1 LSILA
6 LLALLFFMYSS
17 TFLTDYLMRD
27 EWTNIGNKARVIAA
41 MRWSYNTY
49 GRGLF
54 GLYQKWDYDFV
65 GFDTRRIEIVRFL
78 NLLSLAL
85 AAAYLL
91 QFLQTRT
98 KHRELAFFTVLFFL
112 SQPTFQVLMGYSLQL
127 IANTLPAI
135 WLSLL
140 TFHLYFRVFERFRIP
155 VILQTT
161 TVFIILVLAMQST
174 QTYAFFAVIPLAVL
188 ALSDWKANRRKIIT
202 FLSVAVGVLLL
213 STIAYKISLGSL
225 HAAGGQGY
233 KLGEEGLSALS
244 NNPLSVAL
252 TALNPLAYWS
262 AFKVWTFPYP
272 LEHVPPLGEP
282 AQLALAVA
290 LMVIWLGLI
299 AGAVLIELRASTL
312 EDRKATIEKWLA
324 VTVCFALA
332 AVFVIA
338 DSPTS
343 VIDHR
348 PHVLLTFSGMV
359 CVTGAYAL
367 SVLRSKLP
375 SLGSRPAGVA
385 GALIVLMIALGA
397 RSGTLRNL
405 VQSHWVQMD
414 YVRSALVSKDPNQY
428 RNVIIVLPSLPDVC
442 PAEPC
447 GPWFGE
453 TLPDPVHARE
463 PAGYQYALATVG
475 ANPNKKKLI
484 FVLERPVAVPED
496 AVLIDWDAY
505 LLTRMRQLELAN

>member
-1 LSILA
+1 MLA
-6 LLALLFFMYSS
+6 LLVLLFFMYSS

-27 EWTNIGNKARVIAA
+27 EWTDIGNKTRVIPA

-54 GLYQKWDYDFV
+54 GLYQKWVYDFV
-65 GFDTRRIEIVRFL
+65 GFDTARIEIVRFL

-85 AAAYLL
+85 VAAYLL
-91 QFLQTRT
+91 QFLQART
-98 KHRELAFFTVLFFL
+98 KHRALGFFTVLFFL
-112 SQPTFQVLMGYSLQL
+112 SQPAFQVLMGYSLQL

-140 TFHLYFRVFERFRIP
+140 AFHLYFQVFERFRLPEALQAIIVF
-155 VILQTT
+155 VILA
-161 TVFIILVLAMQST
+161 LAMQST

-188 ALSDWKANRRKIIT
+188 ALSDWKANRRKIIP
-202 FLSVAVGVLLL
+202 FLSLAVAVLLL
-213 STIAYKISLGSL
+213 STIVYKISLGYL

-272 LEHVPPLGEP
+272 FEHVPPLGES
-282 AQLALAVA
+282 AQQALGIAV
-290 LMVIWLGLI
+290 MVVWMGLI
-299 AGAVLIELRASTL
+299 AGAVLTELKTSAP
-312 EDRKATIEKWLA
+312 EDRKATVQKWLA
-324 VTVCFALA
+324 VVVCFALA
-332 AVFVIA
+332 AVFVVA
-338 DSPTS
+338 DSPTA

-348 PHVLLTFSGMV
+348 PHVLLTFSGLV

-367 SVLRSKLP
+367 GV
-375 SLGSRPAGVA
+375 LGSRVPALGNRLAGVA
-385 GALIVLMIALGA
+385 GALVVLMVALGA
-397 RSGTLRNL
+397 QSGTLRNL
-405 VQSHWVQMD
+405 VQSHRAQID
-414 YVRSALVSKDPNQY
+414 YVRSALVSKDPNRY
-428 RNVIIVLPSLPDVC
+428 RNVVIVLPSLPDVC

-447 GPWFGE
+447 GPWYGE
-453 TLPDPVHARE
+453 TLPDPTHARE

-484 FVLERPVAVPED
+484 FVQERPVAVPED

-505 LLTRMRQLELAN
+505 LLKRMRQLGLTN